1 MKEKKV
7 TVPYL
12 VLRKTVSFPD
22 IFKMLMEE
30 VLKVF
35 SLKINFSRNLL
46 YVNTFAVVISSVF
59 IIKMAMNIQ
68 FQD

>member
-12 VLRKTVSFPD
+12 VLRKTVSSPD

-30 VLKVF
+30 VLKIL
-35 SLKINFSRNLL
+35 SLKINFSRNLQ

-59 IIKMAMNIQ
+59 IMKMAINIQ